1 MSKGELAVG
10 AGHTTDVES
19 KGLKGGALGLVS
31 SIVVGMASTAPAY
44 SLAATLG
51 LVVASGVAGMVQ
63 HAAGEYVS
71 AGENFG
77 AAVAL
82 VVGQGE
88 DPRGAARLETQRDHL
103 VAPALKQ
110 VCVICG
116 GGVVVC

>member
-1 MSKGELAVG
+1 MEVARRSYTT
-10 AGHTTDVES
+10 AGLEHQRWQ
-19 KGLKGGALGLVS
+19 GLV
-31 SIVVGMASTAPAY
+31 
-44 SLAATLG
+44 L
-51 LVVASGVAGMVQ
+51 ASGVAGMVQ